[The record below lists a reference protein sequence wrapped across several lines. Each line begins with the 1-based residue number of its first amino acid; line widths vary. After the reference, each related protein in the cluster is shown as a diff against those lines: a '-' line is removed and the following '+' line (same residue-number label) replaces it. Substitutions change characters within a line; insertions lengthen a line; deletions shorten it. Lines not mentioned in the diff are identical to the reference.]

1 MVTNDIKNMGMES
14 LSIAESLLN
23 KKAESVIS
31 ITKEDKNWKAV
42 VEVLERVSVPDTQ
55 DILGRY
61 EFTLDGKGE
70 LLDYKQIMLRRRAD
84 LVVEEGE

>member
-1 MVTNDIKNMGMES
+1 MATNDIKSIGQES
-14 LSIAESLLN
+14 LSLAESLLN
-23 KKAESVIS
+23 KKAEGVIS
-31 ITKEDKNWKAV
+31 VTKEDKNWRVV

-84 LVVEEGE
+84 LVVEEGG

>member
-1 MVTNDIKNMGMES
+1 MATANIKELGQKS

-23 KKAESVIS
+23 KKAESVKS
-31 ITKEDKNWKAV
+31 INKEDKDWRAV

-61 EFTLDGKGE
+61 EFMFDNKGE
-70 LLDYKQIMLRRRAD
+70 VLDYKQIMLRRRAD
-84 LVVEEGE
+84 LVVEEG

>member
-1 MVTNDIKNMGMES
+1 MATANIKELGQKS

-31 ITKEDKNWKAV
+31 INKEDKDWRAV

-61 EFTLDGKGE
+61 EFMFDNKGE
-70 LLDYKQIMLRRRAD
+70 VLDYKQIMLRRRAD
-84 LVVEEGE
+84 LVVEEG